1 MPSRLHELIS
11 KLEKIDEE
19 FSKAELVK
27 YTYIYTATYELY
39 GRKYDMSI
47 LTKIADVDRL
57 KQIITRGIESVR
69 TIIMCKNS
77 ISFITRML
85 DDRGRIVLTDNN
97 MKQISFS
104 IPATIMIGRDLVVFD
119 AESSAYAVIT
129 AGRSGIII
137 NDTPIP
143 FIKLVKES
151 VARWIC
157 RIIAR
162 ELNRCVHEHA
172 RDVFGS
178 DEVKLD
184 A

>member
-19 FSKAELVK
+19 FSKAELIK
-27 YTYIYTATYELY
+27 YTYIYTATYDIN
-39 GRKYDMSI
+39 GKKYDMSI
-47 LTKIADVDRL
+47 LTKIADVERL
-57 KQIITRGIESVR
+57 KQIITRGIESVK
-69 TIIMCKNS
+69 TIIMARNVRTY
-77 ISFITRML
+77 ISRVI
-85 DDRGRIVLTDNN
+85 DDRDKLRLMDSN
-97 MKQISFS
+97 MERVSFS
-104 IPATIMIGRDLVVFD
+104 RPAAVLIGRDLVAFD

-137 NDTPIP
+137 NDTPMP
-143 FIKLVKES
+143 FINIVKDV
-151 VARWIC
+151 VARWLC